1 MLYKGSLPSKQ
12 GESSMKPRLKSSKK
26 WTLLPP
32 DFIRQIQEL
41 YEKNFK
47 DLLDDQDI
55 LIEGRIYP
63 EEILLRVGLRIPESI
78 RQSNFEVSLEYSAEK
93 DNAIEMIH
101 VAVDAAASMMAEH
114 LENPDEIIDFPEVW
128 QKFPFENHEVYL
140 QFNTINSDLE
150 AQANALLGE
159 KSPELFNEEEEDIQS
174 EDLYDTDPE
183 DDDIDFNNLK
193 PKADD
198 DIH

>member
-1 MLYKGSLPSKQ
+1 MLYKGSLLSTQ
-12 GESSMKPRLKSSKK
+12 GESSMKPRLKTSKK

-32 DFIRQIQEL
+32 DFIQQVHDL

-47 DLLDDQDI
+47 DLLEDQDI

-63 EEILLRVGLRIPESI
+63 EEILLRVGLRTPESL
-78 RQSNFEVSLEYSAEK
+78 RQSNFEVSIDYSAEK
-93 DNAIEMIH
+93 DNALVMIH
-101 VAVDAAASMMAEH
+101 VAVDAAASMMVEH
-114 LENPDEIIDFPEVW
+114 LENIDEVIDFPEVW

-159 KSPELFNEEEEDIQS
+159 KNPELFNEDEDIS
-174 EDLYDTDPE
+174 SDDLYDTDPE
-183 DDDIDFNNLK
+183 EELEEPLNHGTK
-193 PKADD
+193 GED